1 MERGPSV
8 TAVQPDPGGLR
19 PALLTVSGLQVS
31 RLGHLSL
38 LAISRKT
45 AKGCTCGVATVT
57 ATAVTLKFDSAENS
71 QYRGYRTNADLTGRG
86 QTAGV

>member
-45 AKGCTCGVATVT
+45 AKGCGVATVT